1 MNFEGLCKT
10 IGVDFFECKKKLEST
25 GIETNRIMYDENN
38 YTYLQTLDDFY
49 AERLSDPRRTV
60 CGNIKYEFH
69 EIITIIAV
77 GMLVGITKI
86 KLIVDFARENIDIFK
101 KFLTLKDGIPSYDTF
116 LRACHR
122 VNINQIQEC
131 EKLWVNSLEIRR
143 MYMEKKKKEEDS
155 EKKDV
160 EFRAQDGKYMN
171 GTFCTEQKIKSKV
184 VVTHYSTTTME
195 VIAELVVDEGDCE
208 LTTSIKLLNYIND
221 LRNTITSFDAL
232 HCHQKITDTVVAL
245 GGDCTLKVKDN
256 QKELKRDIHNFFEY
270 GNIEGTESLDY
281 KNENNFIIRTFYHSN
296 DVQSLPSLS
305 DWPNIK
311 SFGIMNISGL
321 RNGKSVD
328 NNHYYVMTYDNEEFF
343 MESSTRHW
351 SIENHVHRY
360 ADMVFK
366 EDSIK
371 LRKDNAPLA
380 ANIMIKQTITF
391 YKFVKTVAK
400 KISME
405 RLVNMCRTNLGNIDK
420 FASGLLLKS

>member
-1 MNFEGLCKT
+1 MGEYSKA
-10 IGVDFFECKKKLEST
+10 I
-25 GIETNRIMYDENN
+25 YDCSNVEYCINISN
-38 YTYLQTLDDFY
+38 Y
-49 AERLSDPRRTV
+49 AED
-60 CGNIKYEFH
+60 E
-69 EIITIIAV
+69 
-77 GMLVGITKI
+77 
-86 KLIVDFARENIDIFK
+86 DIN
-101 KFLTLKDGIPSYDTF
+101 
-116 LRACHR
+116 LR
-122 VNINQIQEC
+122 
-131 EKLWVNSLEIRR
+131 S
-143 MYMEKKKKEEDS
+143 
-155 EKKDV
+155 
-160 EFRAQDGKYMN
+160 
-171 GTFCTEQKIKSKV
+171 
-184 VVTHYSTTTME
+184 
-195 VIAELVVDEGDCE
+195 
-208 LTTSIKLLNYIND
+208 IND